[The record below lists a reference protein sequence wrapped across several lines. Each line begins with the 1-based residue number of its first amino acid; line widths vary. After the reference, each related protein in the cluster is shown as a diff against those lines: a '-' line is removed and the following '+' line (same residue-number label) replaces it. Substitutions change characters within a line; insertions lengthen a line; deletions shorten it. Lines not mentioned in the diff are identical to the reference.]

1 MITIVSGL
9 PRSGTSLMMQMLVA
23 GGMRALTDEVR
34 RPDED
39 NPRGYFEWEPIKRL
53 SKEPHLVLAAEGMVV
68 KVVSE
73 LLTSL
78 PLGPAYR
85 VVFMERPLAEV
96 LQSQEAMLRRRGKL
110 DALGTETVARAF
122 REHLA
127 EVREWLVSREDV
139 AVCRIGLR
147 KLMEDPVAHATAVRD
162 FVGVFLDVEGM
173 ARQVDRQLYRN
184 RR

>member
-9 PRSGTSLMMQMLVA
+9 PRSGTSLMMQMLAA
-23 GGMRALTDEVR
+23 GGMRPLTDELR
-34 RPDED
+34 SADQD

-53 SKEPHLVLAAEGMVV
+53 PQQPHLILEAEGMVV

-78 PLGPAYR
+78 PWGPAYR

-96 LQSQEAMLRRRGKL
+96 MQSQETMLRRRGNSEAA
-110 DALGTETVARAF
+110 DRETVAHAF
-122 REHLA
+122 YQHLA
-127 EVREWLVSREDV
+127 EVRDWLVSRDDV
-139 AVCRIGLR
+139 AVCRIGFR
-147 KLMEDPVAHATAVRD
+147 KLLQDPALHSLAVRD
-162 FVGVFLDVEGM
+162 FLGVSLDVDAM

-184 RR
+184 RG